1 MRAKADHGP
10 ERNHPMRQFA
20 TFRPPL
26 RIAALLLLGVL
37 AASAQIY
44 HAKIVV
50 EGDTPTPSA
59 PIVTAKL
66 SNRLVAMCGL
76 NVFGNGTV
84 EYVINWRSREYD
96 VHDADS
102 CPVTI
107 KLAGYRTMEAT
118 LRSGAVIVL
127 KRIGDHEGS
136 MVSMTSLNAPK
147 EARKAFEKGEAAMSE
162 SKWPVAQKNF
172 EKAVEIYPQ
181 FAQAW
186 CDLGESLH
194 AQARGK
200 EARAAW
206 ESALQADPKYLKTYL
221 QSARLALEERRIQDA
236 LEITDRAILQNPI
249 EFPGIYFFNAV
260 AHFNLKQTDAAEKSV
275 RQAIEHDSAHEIPRA
290 ESLLGSIL
298 ANRGE
303 WKEAIEHF
311 NKYLEYSPKGP
322 DADNAKKQIA
332 WLERRLAESH

>member
-1 MRAKADHGP
+1 
-10 ERNHPMRQFA
+10 MRQLG
-20 TFRPPL
+20 TFRPTV
-26 RIAALLLLGVL
+26 RIASVLLLGIV

-44 HAKIVV
+44 TAKIVI

-59 PIVTAKL
+59 PTVTAKL
-66 SNRLVAMCGL
+66 SNRLVAMCAL

-84 EYVINWRSREYD
+84 EYVINWRSRDYD

-107 KLAGYRTMEAT
+107 KLSGYRTMDAT
-118 LRSGAVIVL
+118 LRSGAIIVL

-147 EARKAFEKGEAAMSE
+147 DAKKAYEKGEAAMSE
-162 SKWPVAQKNF
+162 RKWPVAQKNF
-172 EKAVEIYPQ
+172 EKAVAIYPQ
-181 FAQAW
+181 YAQAW

-194 AQARGK
+194 AQSQGK

-221 QSARLALEERRIQDA
+221 QAARLALEERRVQDA
-236 LEITDRAILQNPI
+236 LEITDWAILQNPI

-260 AHFNLKQTDAAEKSV
+260 ANFNLKHMDAAEKSA
-275 RQAIEHDSAHEIPRA
+275 RQAIEHDSVHEIPRA
-290 ESLLGSIL
+290 ESLRDRAVQKVLGIL
-298 ANRGE
+298 AEGSGCRYC
-303 WKEAIEHF
+303 EA
-311 NKYLEYSPKGP
+311 
-322 DADNAKKQIA
+322 AD
-332 WLERRLAESH
+332 RLARASHGRCTLRVEPGKSSARLSL